1 MATQRRPGL
10 DPDMYGPPRE
20 HRYGQPPPLPPGPE
34 ESPGPP
40 GTQDVPTLPPP
51 GPGGE
56 VGPIPARGGST
67 PRESEAERQ
76 RERVPDSGGAADPG
90 GGPSFAPRK
99 PSVPTPQAGIV
110 QPQPGPIPFNPM
122 DGGGMSPENLAKP
135 LRLRGFYGS
144 QGGLTG
150 GGFGLPFD
158 PISNQDSDPISSL
171 IEQLMKSGKVRF

>member
-56 VGPIPARGGST
+56 VGPIPARGGSS
-67 PRESEAERQ
+67 PRENEAEKM
-76 RERVPDSGGAADPG
+76 RERLGDEG

-122 DGGGMSPENLAKP
+122 DGGGMGPENLAKP
-135 LRLRGFYGS
+135 LRLRGFHGS